1 MASPEQSMHQVA
13 QLFGDDLAVGF
24 AFSGE
29 ATTLSS
35 EHFSGF
41 STLTGDKHPI
51 HYDAAFAA
59 KTRFGRPVAHGLLLT
74 ALTALGATSLSAA
87 IEEAMVALLEQQMHF
102 LRPAFVGDVITP
114 RFEVISN
121 KSASGHRA
129 VIELAV
135 TLLNQDGERII
146 EGRHVYLLRR
156 KPGAR

>member
-1 MASPEQSMHQVA
+1 MQRVA

-29 ATTLSS
+29 AITLSA

-41 STLTGDKHPI
+41 STLTGDKHPM

-59 KTRFGRPVAHGLLLT
+59 KAKFGRPVAHGLLLT

-87 IEEAMVALLEQQMHF
+87 IEDAMVALLEQQMRF
-102 LRPAFVGDVITP
+102 VRPAFVGDIVTA
-114 RFEVISN
+114 RFEVTLN
-121 KSASGHRA
+121 KPASGHRA
-129 VIELAV
+129 VVEFAV
-135 TLLNQDGERII
+135 RLLNQDGVRIL

-156 KPGAR
+156 RPEN